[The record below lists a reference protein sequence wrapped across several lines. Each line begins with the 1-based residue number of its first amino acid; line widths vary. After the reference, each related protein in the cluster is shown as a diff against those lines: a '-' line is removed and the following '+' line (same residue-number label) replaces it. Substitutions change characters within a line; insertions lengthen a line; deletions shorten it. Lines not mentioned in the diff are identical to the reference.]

1 MNLALWCVLSWSD
14 SDSHWCKLAEVKTS
28 VSDLTTIY
36 IRNILVTL
44 YVRNA
49 HKCAAAEIEDNEDG
63 HAVLP
68 STHFPPV
75 SQVEDYAGSITDVA
89 ALAEIIKLQDWN

>member
-1 MNLALWCVLSWSD
+1 M
-14 SDSHWCKLAEVKTS
+14 HFRK
-28 VSDLTTIY
+28 Y
-36 IRNILVTL
+36 FVT
-44 YVRNA
+44 VHIRNA

-68 STHFPPV
+68 SAHFQPI
-75 SQVEDYAGSITDVA
+75 SQVEDNAGSITDVA